1 MKIIEYEEKYL
12 DDLKKLED
20 WEQKEETS
28 IFFNKN
34 LYNYD
39 SCGNIN
45 NNIVVIDDL
54 SNIYFMT
61 F

>member
-20 WEQKEETS
+20 WEQKGETS

-39 SCGNIN
+39 SYGNIN
-45 NNIVVIDDL
+45 NNLVVIDDL
-54 SNIYFMT
+54 SNIYFML
-61 F
+61 